1 MFDNWRTKVKAL
13 KREVVA
19 IALAARDP
27 RTPWAA
33 RLVILGIV
41 AYAVSPID
49 LIPDFIPVLGF
60 LDELLLLPV
69 ALMLA
74 VRLIPA
80 DVMGEA
86 RVKAEGQRL
95 VPCRLAAVAIIGIW
109 LLLAASSIYLAWPWV
124 APWF

>member
-1 MFDNWRTKVKAL
+1 MRMIERWRERVREL
-13 KREVVA
+13 KQEVTA
-19 IALAARDP
+19 IGYATRDP
-27 RTPWAA
+27 RTPWMA
-33 RLVILGIV
+33 RLLILAIV

-80 DVMGEA
+80 EAMAEA
-86 RVKAEGQRL
+86 RAKAEGQRL
-95 VPCRLAAVAIIGIW
+95 APSRAAAAAIVLIWAAVTAGAVY
-109 LLLAASSIYLAWPWV
+109 AAWRCWRG
-124 APWF
+124 